1 MPHVVG
7 GSATKEIL
15 VTLVFQGVLGL
26 ALLVGLITII
36 MSSKNWHWT
45 QLTLVLFVFFTGVG
59 YVFLAAETF
68 RIHKNLRA
76 GISGLQKQID
86 DLEKR
91 NDDLVNGVGD
101 SRGIVELE
109 HRLQIV
115 TRERGR
121 VWRGVVPAGQMGPQG
136 EVPVQIA
143 KPNPHGLEKDAIVFA
158 FEAGNPVTEAPV
170 NGPQYLGEFRVREA
184 QEGGVLL
191 ESVLLLGNRER
202 ERLARSQG
210 PWSLY
215 ETMPIDRHRLFTGIP
230 PESLARLVPEAS
242 AEEYLR
248 HGTEA
253 TDNDDEWHVIGV
265 DANGKR
271 VGPENM
277 DQAVKMLY
285 DRSLR
290 DYSYIF
296 NKLASETIVAVAK
309 QAAVKED
316 NDKLAKSLAGAEET
330 AKFRQQQ
337 IEALNRDV
345 AGMKVDRAAIE
356 EHRDVVLNTLDHF
369 ENRIEGYLRANSELA
384 QRLTQRQLQLESYIN
399 SVAPAP

>member
-7 GSATKEIL
+7 GSATKDIL
-15 VTLVFQGVLGL
+15 VTLVFQVVLGL
-26 ALLVGLITII
+26 SLLVGLITII
-36 MSSKNWHWT
+36 MSGKNWHWT
-45 QLTLVLFVFFTGVG
+45 QLTLVLLVFFAGVG
-59 YVFLAAETF
+59 FVFLAAETF

-76 GISGLQKQID
+76 GLSG
-86 DLEKR
+86 LEKR
-91 NDDLVNGVGD
+91 IQDLEQENFDLVNGVGD
-101 SRGIVELE
+101 SLGIVELE
-109 HRLQIV
+109 HRLQID

-121 VWRGVVPAGQMGPQG
+121 VWRGVAPAGQMGPQG
-136 EVPVQIA
+136 ELPVQIA
-143 KPNPHGLEKDAIVFA
+143 RPNPHGLSKDAIVFA
-158 FEAGNPVTEAPV
+158 FEAGNPNTADPN

-202 ERLARSQG
+202 DRLARSQG

-215 ETMPIDRHRLFTGIP
+215 ETMPIDRHRLFANIP

-271 VGPENM
+271 VGRENM
-277 DQAVKMLY
+277 DQAVKTLY
-285 DRSLR
+285 NRSLR

-296 NKLASETIVAVAK
+296 NQLASEMIVAEAK
-309 QAAVKED
+309 QAAVQED
-316 NDKLAKSLAGAEET
+316 NAKLEKSLAGAEET

-345 AGMKVDRAAIE
+345 AGMKADRTAIE
-356 EHRDVVLNTLDHF
+356 QHGQVVSDTLMHF
-369 ENRIEGYLRANSELA
+369 EDRIQGYLQANAKLA
-384 QRLTQRQLQLESYIN
+384 EQLTQRQLQLASYIN